1 MTMEKEN
8 KIAIMETFYSLQG
21 EGLHS
26 GRAAYF
32 IRTAGCP
39 VRCEWCDV
47 KESWNVGDFPRLS
60 PSEIVEKIPAYV
72 NMSVITGGEPLIWN
86 LSELNLL
93 LRKRGI
99 RVHLETSGCMEIK
112 REDWDW
118 VCISPKKSRLPLDET
133 LLAADE
139 LKVVISTAD
148 DFIWAEENAVKVS
161 ETCALLLQ
169 PEWEKRADILPLICE
184 YVKRNPKWRL
194 SLQTHKYI
202 NVP

>member
-1 MTMEKEN
+1 MEKEN

-99 RVHLETSGCMEIK
+99 RVHLETSGCLVIK

-118 VCISPKKSRLPLDET
+118 VCISPKNSRLPLDET

-169 PEWEKRADILPLICE
+169 PEWEKKADILPLICE

>member
-1 MTMEKEN
+1 MEKEN

-60 PSEIVEKIPAYV
+60 PSEIVEKIPSCV

-133 LLAADE
+133 LLATDE

>member
-1 MTMEKEN
+1 MEKDN

-47 KESWNVGDFPRLS
+47 KESWEATGYPRLT
-60 PSEIVEKIPAYV
+60 PMQIVESIPADV
-72 NMSVITGGEPLIWN
+72 NLAVITGGEPLIWQVG
-86 LSELNLL
+86 ELNML

-99 RVHLETSGCMEIK
+99 RTHVETSGCMRIK
-112 REDWDW
+112 KEEWDW
-118 VCISPKKSRLPLDET
+118 VCVSPKRNKLPLIET

-139 LKVVISTAD
+139 LKVVISSLD
-148 DFIWAEENAVKVS
+148 DFAWAEENAARVS
-161 ETCALLLQ
+161 EACVLLLQ
-169 PEWEKRADILPLICE
+169 PQWEERDTVMPLICD
-184 YVKRNPKWRL
+184 YVKKNPKWRV
-194 SLQTHKYI
+194 SLQTHKYM